1 MSPAEERGA
10 SSNGPRRRLRCLVL
24 QPHSGQVHS
33 HVEEGEGKR
42 EEDGRILLGF
52 RTSIQQFSAAKKSYF
67 YLDRTLSRNWRA
79 ESKIVKMR
87 AKNLLFVRPILCSNS
102 SVSDAATVKYRG
114 VRVQPIYT
122 CFLSFLQCR
131 IGSVVLSSLIKR
143 CRNRNQFFCIWVSG
157 FPKEIV

>member
-67 YLDRTLSRNWRA
+67 YLDRTFSRNSRA

-87 AKNLLFVRPILCSNS
+87 AKNLLFVNPCAVIPQCLMLQPSN
-102 SVSDAATVKYRG
+102 
-114 VRVQPIYT
+114 
-122 CFLSFLQCR
+122 
-131 IGSVVLSSLIKR
+131 IGEFVFNQSIHAFFHSCNAELVL
-143 CRNRNQFFCIWVSG
+143 
-157 FPKEIV
+157 